1 MCESLHR
8 GLPHALIHF
17 LLLRIALLI
26 KSNGIMTMKALLRN
40 LFVRSRRE
48 NHKYTAPADK
58 SVSLND
64 LKALDTKTLR
74 DIGVKHW
81 QILMGA

>member
-1 MCESLHR
+1 M
-8 GLPHALIHF
+8 
-17 LLLRIALLI
+17 
-26 KSNGIMTMKALLRN
+26 KKALLRS
-40 LFVRSRRE
+40 LFFRSRRE
-48 NHKYTAPADK
+48 NHKDTAPADK

-74 DIGVKHW
+74 DIGVNRW